1 MKITRQTTSIHS
13 LGREFILKI
22 LSGFPYLLYVLFTAL
37 SILAYAKSLAFLFLP
52 YVIIQVA
59 MLIVAVNASKR
70 LHRKLKTSLFPND
83 SWQEKTRTI
92 TVKYHT
98 RMPT

>member
-1 MKITRQTTSIHS
+1 MNHVKYHS
-13 LGREFILKI
+13 SPSWIRELILMVATG
-22 LSGFPYLLYVLFTAL
+22 SPYVLYILLTAL

-59 MLIVAVNASKR
+59 MLIVTVNASKR